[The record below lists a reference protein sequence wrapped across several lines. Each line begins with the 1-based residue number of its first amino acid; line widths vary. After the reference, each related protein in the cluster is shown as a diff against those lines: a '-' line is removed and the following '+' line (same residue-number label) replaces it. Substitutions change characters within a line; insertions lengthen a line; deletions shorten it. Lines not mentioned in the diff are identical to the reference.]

1 MNGKKTKLEG
11 TFRGADEL
19 NESTFKLSNDP
30 NIGKQLR
37 NKKENQLPSMPN
49 LEELFALSQH
59 TKSNYE
65 EIGKNSNFRKND
77 SDVSEKVHTD
87 FEQILNR
94 AMNPYSSI
102 TGKIEVTQDSKYL
115 GKPRKKIRPE
125 VSLGKINTIQKF
137 RQYKSNANQYE
148 KQFKQ
153 TKKKIMNKKEQKK
166 KTNKKIV
173 NKKVEKQEKVS
184 EKISIIEEIPLIE
197 TQKID
202 EICDFF
208 ANLKEMETPYRKFEE
223 GKNVVQYLFE
233 DSKEVSEKE
242 MFHFLLLTNHFF
254 NKHLNN

>member
-102 TGKIEVTQDSKYL
+102 TGKESGNKSLQVHWKTEKQNKARIITRKNQYDSK
-115 GKPRKKIRPE
+115 
-125 VSLGKINTIQKF
+125 VQTIQ
-137 RQYKSNANQYE
+137 
-148 KQFKQ
+148 
-153 TKKKIMNKKEQKK
+153 EQLES
-166 KTNKKIV
+166 V
-173 NKKVEKQEKVS
+173 
-184 EKISIIEEIPLIE
+184 
-197 TQKID
+197 
-202 EICDFF
+202 
-208 ANLKEMETPYRKFEE
+208 
-223 GKNVVQYLFE
+223 
-233 DSKEVSEKE
+233 
-242 MFHFLLLTNHFF
+242 
-254 NKHLNN
+254 